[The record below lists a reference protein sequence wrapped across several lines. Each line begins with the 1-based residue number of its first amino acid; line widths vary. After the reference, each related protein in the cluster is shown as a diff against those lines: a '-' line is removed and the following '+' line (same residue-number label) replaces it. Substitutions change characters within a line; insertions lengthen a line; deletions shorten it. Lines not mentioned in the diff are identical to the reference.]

1 MKSRGDWRKIIAAGR
16 LWSKG
21 DGWWEITLDCGH
33 QAAVLYG
40 ATSPAGNGRCKCFYG
55 CGEAE
60 VAGYAQTIGGTE
72 AGISVT
78 DG

>member
-1 MKSRGDWRKIIAAGR
+1 MKSSGDWRTVITARR

-33 QAAVLYG
+33 QAAVLHG
-40 ATSPAGNGRCKCFYG
+40 ALSPLNERYKRYKCFFR

-60 VAGYAQTIGGTE
+60 VAEYAQRE
-72 AGISVT
+72 R
-78 DG
+78 